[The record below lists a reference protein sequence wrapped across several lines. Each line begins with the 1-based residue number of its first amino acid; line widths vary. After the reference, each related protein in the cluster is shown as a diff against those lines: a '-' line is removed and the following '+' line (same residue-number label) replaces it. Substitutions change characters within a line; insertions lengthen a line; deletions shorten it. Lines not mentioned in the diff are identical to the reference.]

1 MKQIAVVDQSM
12 IATEGLKVILNEMN
26 PPFQVKV
33 YENII
38 ADQLDEFKNADL
50 LLIDYSEVENY
61 SKVLSNLKKQNPKL
75 VILAITERIQRAKV
89 IKALKFGVDSH
100 LLKNCGKSEIHE
112 AIYAT
117 LSGKQFFCGQ
127 VLELIAENNEKETTC
142 EGVELTE
149 REKDIIK
156 LIALGYTNKQIADH
170 LFISAHTVNTHR
182 KNIMAKLNIN
192 NVAGLV
198 VYAFQED
205 LLLSE

>member
-1 MKQIAVVDQSM
+1 M

-75 VILAITERIQRAKV
+75 VILAITVRIQRAKV

-100 LLKNCGKSEIHE
+100 QLKNCGKSEIHE

>member
-75 VILAITERIQRAKV
+75 VILAITVRIQRAKV

-100 LLKNCGKSEIHE
+100 
-112 AIYAT
+112 
-117 LSGKQFFCGQ
+117 
-127 VLELIAENNEKETTC
+127 
-142 EGVELTE
+142 
-149 REKDIIK
+149 
-156 LIALGYTNKQIADH
+156 
-170 LFISAHTVNTHR
+170 
-182 KNIMAKLNIN
+182 
-192 NVAGLV
+192 
-198 VYAFQED
+198 
-205 LLLSE
+205 